1 MDLRFSQ
8 EQLMLQDVVGRFVQQ
23 KAPENEVPRWFQSG
37 ETHRPDL
44 FRQAAD
50 TGWIG
55 MCAPESLGGGGFA
68 TMDAGIVFE
77 QLGRSPVPGPLFTS
91 AILAPRLLEEMAS
104 QDQKSRFIPA
114 TCKGDIVWAVGLSDA
129 GRRFSENDITLP
141 AAEAGSGV
149 VLTGKKQFVL
159 DASAADRLLCAARSA
174 QGTIFLAVDL
184 GADGIRITPHEGFL
198 SSLFDVEFDNVEVDE
213 EDVIS
218 RSPSCWNDAET
229 ALGITLP
236 ILSAYKVGACQ
247 RVFEMTVDYTNERVV
262 FGQPIGRFQ
271 RVQDH
276 VVELTN
282 HMDAARWL
290 TYEALWKVDSGRD
303 YKAAVHEAK
312 AVASESY
319 YQVCN
324 YANMVL
330 AGPGTALDH
339 PLVPHTVTSRTLY
352 QFLGDPNYHKGKMM
366 DALFP
371 VGSSS

>member
-1 MDLRFSQ
+1 MDLRFSE
-8 EQLMLQDVVGRFVQQ
+8 EQLMLQDVVARFVQQ
-23 KAPENEVPRWFQSG
+23 KAPETEVPRWFQSG
-37 ETHRPDL
+37 ETHQPEV

-55 MCAPESLGGGGFA
+55 MCASESLGGGGFA

-77 QLGRSPVPGPLFTS
+77 QLGRSPVPGPLFS
-91 AILAPRLLEEMAS
+91 SGILAPRLIEELANK
-104 QDQKSRFIPA
+104 DQQVRFVPA
-114 TCKGDIVWAVGLSDA
+114 TCKGEVVWAVGFSDA
-129 GRRFSENDITLP
+129 PRRFSEDDVTL
-141 AAEAGSGV
+141 EATSSGSGV
-149 VLTGKKQFVL
+149 VLSGKKQFVH
-159 DASAADRLLCAARSA
+159 DAAAADRLLCAAKSA

-184 GADGIRITPHEGFL
+184 HQPGITVAAHEGFL
-198 SSLFDVEFDNVEVDE
+198 SSLYDVEFDNVAVGED
-213 EDVIS
+213 DVIS

-229 ALGITLP
+229 ALEITLP

-247 RVFEMTVDYTNERVV
+247 RVFEMTVDYTSERVV
-262 FGQPIGRFQ
+262 FSQPIGRFQ

-324 YANMVL
+324 YANMVF

-352 QFLGDPNYHKGKMM
+352 QFLGDPNYHKAKMM

-371 VGSSS
+371 VGSNS

>member
-8 EQLMLQDVVGRFVQQ
+8 EQLMLQDVVARFVQQ
-23 KAPENEVPRWFQSG
+23 KAPETEVPRWFQSG

-44 FRQAAD
+44 YRQAAD

-77 QLGRSPVPGPLFTS
+77 QLGRSPVPGPLFAS
-91 AILAPRLLEEMAS
+91 AILAPRLLEVLAIEE
-104 QDQKSRFIPA
+104 QKSRFIPA
-114 TCKGDIVWAVGLSDA
+114 TCKGDVVWAVGLSDA
-129 GRRFSENDITLP
+129 SRRFSEHDITL
-141 AAEAGSGV
+141 AAMESGSGV
-149 VLTGKKQFVL
+149 ILNGKKQFVH
-159 DASAADRLLCAARSA
+159 DAAAADRLLCAARTA
-174 QGTIFLAVDL
+174 RGTIFVAVDL
-184 GADGIRITPHEGFL
+184 HLQGVRITLHEGFL
-198 SSLFDVEFDNVEVDE
+198 SSLYDVEFNNVEVGED
-213 EDVIS
+213 DVIS
-218 RSPSCWNDAET
+218 RAPGCWDDAET
-229 ALGITLP
+229 ALEVTLP

-247 RVFEMTVDYTNERVV
+247 RVFEMTVDYTSERVV

-290 TYEALWKVDSGRD
+290 TYEALWKVDSGRE
-303 YKAAVHEAK
+303 YRAAVHEAK
-312 AVASESY
+312 AVASDAY

-324 YANMVL
+324 YANMVF
-330 AGPGTALDH
+330 AGPGTSLDH

-352 QFLGDPNYHKGKMM
+352 QFLGDPNYHKKKMM

-371 VGSSS
+371 LPIGS